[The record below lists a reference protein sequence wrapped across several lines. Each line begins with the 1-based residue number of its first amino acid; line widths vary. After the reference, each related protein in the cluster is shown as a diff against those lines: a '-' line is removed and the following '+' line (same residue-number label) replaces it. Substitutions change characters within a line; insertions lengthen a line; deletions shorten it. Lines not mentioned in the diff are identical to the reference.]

1 MNSMKKNVKTI
12 YKVSSRLEKTNDIV
26 CDSGIKI
33 TSAKKVVDSLRKIYE
48 VEGFEIDYLEYFV
61 VLFMN
66 RQNKITGYSK
76 ISEGGT
82 TGILVDGKVIFQRA
96 LLSNAA
102 ALILCHNH
110 PSGNLSPSEP
120 DLKLTRDVKN
130 FGKLID
136 LPVLDHVILTEESFF
151 SFQENGLI

>member
-1 MNSMKKNVKTI
+1 MKKNVKTI

-82 TGILVDGKVIFQRA
+82 TGGLVDGKVIFQRA